1 MVNPVS
7 PNAIDALRLR
17 TAKAMLETL
26 FGYDTF
32 DEDSPIGPRLAEEA
46 KAIAHSSD
54 SGAYENNF
62 NKILDEYNNKSL
74 IERTTILD
82 AYHSS
87 GINAALTLLNARLE
101 GLEVYEGLVNVIS
114 RMDTDATSNLW
125 PDDDWI
131 LGHFGIHFSYCLM
144 GKFAKPYYSYLG
156 AQSTYDWWIRK
167 YRGKGMETIERIG
180 FTNAALTAYLASN
193 INKVSRFGVTM
204 RTLVKRTIG
213 LFDEDPDYGVTF
225 VEVMGDYDILRGDLT
240 IPLQRIIDSVE
251 GGLPASFIIETAKA
265 MATTA
270 DELNDRILSTLRTI
284 DGKTITS
291 GLSIGLT
298 ADEPLRSDYGL
309 YYSMHTIAHIACL
322 FTDKD
327 IGDFYYN
334 GIANVPEDNEDTVH
348 MIGRTLNPTTMDRLS
363 ELNDLVSS
371 VPVDVWSMMETR
383 NNGGGFADLLP
394 TDSDRNEMGWN
405 SESSAVLRDNAKRI
419 LCLGAD
425 AAWRWMVWTRVQ
437 SDMYHIMMIRD
448 DDGEPVLD
456 TPKQSYHALRPEV
469 MDWVGNG
476 TIPKTIT
483 YENVDGEDVVMDLVD
498 PELWSFYHGRWSI
511 VPADVLSGIPT
522 TWKEALE
529 KKAEYY
535 GLVTIY
541 DCALRNAL
549 RPCEQ

>member
-1 MVNPVS
+1 MVNPVRVDV
-7 PNAIDALRLR
+7 IDALRLR
-17 TAKAMLETL
+17 TAEAMLRTL
-26 FGYDTF
+26 FG
-32 DEDSPIGPRLAEEA
+32 EDVLEEGSPIRPRLVEETE
-46 KAIAHSSD
+46 AIVHSAYP
-54 SGAYENNF
+54 GQYENAF
-62 NKILDEYNNKSL
+62 NRLLDDGDDESTGEKAAILS
-74 IERTTILD
+74 
-82 AYHSS
+82 AYHCI
-87 GINAALTLLNARLE
+87 GINAAITLLNARLE
-101 GLEVYEGLVNVIS
+101 GRKTYDELMEALNRLDANVF
-114 RMDTDATSNLW
+114 SNNHIW

-131 LGHFGIHFSYCLM
+131 LGYYGIDFAYRFKNQYLDSY
-144 GKFAKPYYSYLG
+144 Y
-156 AQSTYDWWIRK
+156 TYDWWIKREDV
-167 YRGKGMETIERIG
+167 GTIARIG

-225 VEVMGDYDILRGDLT
+225 VEVMGDYDILRGNMT
-240 IPLQRIIDSVE
+240 IPLQKIIDSVE
-251 GGLPASFIIETAKA
+251 DGLPAGFIIETTKA

-270 DELNDRILSTLRTI
+270 DELNDRILSTLSAI

-298 ADEPLRSDYGL
+298 DDEPLRSYYGL
-309 YYSMHTIAHIACL
+309 HYAMNTIAHIVCL

-327 IGDFYYN
+327 IKNFYSN
-334 GIANVPEDNEDTVH
+334 GIANVPEKEDTVH
-348 MIGRTLNPTTMDRLS
+348 MIDRTLNPTTMDRLS
-363 ELNDLVSS
+363 ELNDLLSS

-419 LCLGAD
+419 LGLGAD

-437 SDMYHIMMIRD
+437 SDMYAIMMIRD
-448 DDGEPVLD
+448 WDGAKVLD

-469 MDWVGNG
+469 MEWVRSGL
-476 TIPKTIT
+476 IPESIR
-483 YENVDGEDVVMDLVD
+483 YEADNGEDVVMDLVD
-498 PELWSFYHGRWSI
+498 PELWSFHHGRWSI
-511 VPADVLSGIPT
+511 APADVLTGIPT
-522 TWKEALE
+522 TWEEALE
-529 KKAEYY
+529 KKAEYH

-549 RPCEQ
+549 HPREQ

>member
-1 MVNPVS
+1 MVNPIS
-7 PNAIDALRLR
+7 PSAIDALRLR
-17 TAKAMLETL
+17 TAKAMLRTL
-26 FGYDTF
+26 FGENAL
-32 DEDSPIGPRLAEEA
+32 DEDSPIGPRLVEEA
-46 KAIAHSSD
+46 EAIAHSSE
-54 SGAYENNF
+54 SGEYENTF
-62 NKILDEYNNKSL
+62 NELLDDDNEKSL

-101 GLEVYEGLVNVIS
+101 GLDVYEGLVNVIS

-125 PDDDWI
+125 PDDDWS
-131 LGHFGIHFSYCLM
+131 LGRSGIHFSYCL
-144 GKFAKPYYSYLG
+144 GDKFAKPYYSYCG

-225 VEVMGDYDILRGDLT
+225 VEVMGDHDILRGDLT
-240 IPLQRIIDSVE
+240 IPLQRIINSVE
-251 GGLPASFIIETAKA
+251 DGLPAGFIIETTKA

-270 DELNDRILSTLRTI
+270 DELNDRILSTLRAI
-284 DGKTITS
+284 DEKTITS

-334 GIANVPEDNEDTVH
+334 GIANVPEKNTAH

-363 ELNDLVSS
+363 ELNDLLSS

-405 SESSAVLRDNAKRI
+405 PESSAVLRDNAKRI
-419 LCLGAD
+419 LGLGPD

-437 SDMYHIMMIRD
+437 SDMYHIMMIRG
-448 DDGEPVLD
+448 DDGEPILD

-476 TIPKTIT
+476 TMPKAIT
-483 YENVDGEDVVMDLVD
+483 YANVDDEDVVMDLSD
-498 PELWSFYHGRWSI
+498 PELWSFHHGRWSI
-511 VPADVLSGIPT
+511 APADVLSGIPT
-522 TWKEALE
+522 TWEEALE
-529 KKAEYY
+529 KKAKYY
-535 GLVTIY
+535 DLVTIY

-549 RPCEQ
+549 HPHEQ

>member
-1 MVNPVS
+1 MVNPIS
-7 PNAIDALRLR
+7 PSAIDALRLR
-17 TAKAMLETL
+17 TAKAMLRTL
-26 FGYDTF
+26 FGENAL
-32 DEDSPIGPRLAEEA
+32 DEDSPIGPRLVEEA
-46 KAIAHSSD
+46 EAIAHSSE
-54 SGAYENNF
+54 SGEYENTF
-62 NKILDEYNNKSL
+62 NELLDDDNEKSL

-101 GLEVYEGLVNVIS
+101 GLDVYEGLVNVIS

-125 PDDDWI
+125 PDDDWSLGRSGI
-131 LGHFGIHFSYCLM
+131 LFSYCL
-144 GKFAKPYYSYLG
+144 GDKFAKPYYSYCG

-225 VEVMGDYDILRGDLT
+225 VEVMGDHDILRGDLT

-251 GGLPASFIIETAKA
+251 DGLPAGFIIETTKA
-265 MATTA
+265 MAKTA

-334 GIANVPEDNEDTVH
+334 GIANVPEKNTAH
-348 MIGRTLNPTTMDRLS
+348 MIGRTLNPTTMDRLN

-405 SESSAVLRDNAKRI
+405 PESSAVLRDNAKRI
-419 LCLGAD
+419 LGLGPD

-437 SDMYHIMMIRD
+437 SDMYAIMMIRGW
-448 DDGEPVLD
+448 DGAKVLD

-476 TIPKTIT
+476 TMPKAIT
-483 YENVDGEDVVMDLVD
+483 YANVDDEDVVMDLSD
-498 PELWSFYHGRWSI
+498 PELWSFHHGRWSI
-511 VPADVLSGIPT
+511 APADVLSGIPT
-522 TWKEALE
+522 TWEEALE
-529 KKAEYY
+529 KKAKYY
-535 GLVTIY
+535 DLVTIY

-549 RPCEQ
+549 HPHEQ

>member
-17 TAKAMLETL
+17 TAKVMLETL

-32 DEDSPIGPRLAEEA
+32 DEDSPILPRLTEEA
-46 KAIAHSSD
+46 KAISHSPD
-54 SGAYENNF
+54 SGEYENNF
-62 NKILDEYNNKSL
+62 NKILDDDNEESF

-114 RMDTDATSNLW
+114 RMDTDTTSNLW
-125 PDDDWI
+125 PDDDWS
-131 LGHFGIHFSYCLM
+131 LGRSDIHFSYCLM
-144 GKFAKPYYSYLG
+144 GKFAKPYYSYWE

-193 INKVSRFGVTM
+193 INKVSRFGVTV
-204 RTLVKRTIG
+204 RTLVKKTIG

-225 VEVMGDYDILRGDLT
+225 VEVMGDRDILRGDLT
-240 IPLQRIIDSVE
+240 IPLSRIIDSVE
-251 GGLPASFIIETAKA
+251 DGLPTSFIIETTKV

-270 DELNDRILSTLRTI
+270 DELNGRILSTLRAI
-284 DGKTITS
+284 DGKVITS

-309 YYSMHTIAHIACL
+309 YYSMRTIAHIACL

-327 IGDFYYN
+327 IKDFYYN
-334 GIANVPEDNEDTVH
+334 GIANVPSDKEATAH
-348 MIGRTLNPTTMDRLS
+348 MIGRTLNPTIMERLS
-363 ELNDLVSS
+363 GLNDLVSS
-371 VPVDVWSMMETR
+371 IPVDVWSMMETR
-383 NNGGGFADLLP
+383 TNGGGFADLLP

-405 SESSAVLRDNAKRI
+405 PESSAVLRDNAKRI
-419 LCLGAD
+419 LGLGAD
-425 AAWRWMVWTRVQ
+425 AAWRWMVWTRIQ
-437 SDMYHIMMIRD
+437 SDMYHIMMIRGG
-448 DDGEPVLD
+448 DGEPVLA

-476 TIPKTIT
+476 VIPKTIT
-483 YENVDGEDVVMDLVD
+483 YENVDGEDVVMDLSD
-498 PELWSFYHGRWSI
+498 PGLWSFHNCRWSI
-511 VPADVLSGIPT
+511 APADVLSDIPT
-522 TWKEALE
+522 TWEEALE
-529 KKAEYY
+529 KKAEYH

-549 RPCEQ
+549 HPREQ

>member
-17 TAKAMLETL
+17 TAKAMLRTL
-26 FGYDTF
+26 FDEDVF

-87 GINAALTLLNARLE
+87 GINSALTLLNARLE
-101 GLEVYEGLVNVIS
+101 GLDVYEGLVNVIS
-114 RMDTDATSNLW
+114 RMDVDATSNLW
-125 PDDDWI
+125 PDDDWL
-131 LGHFGIHFSYCLM
+131 LGRSGIHFSYCL
-144 GKFAKPYYSYLG
+144 GDKFAKPYYSYWG

-167 YRGKGMETIERIG
+167 YKGKGMETIERIG

-204 RTLVKRTIG
+204 NTLVKRTIG

-225 VEVMGDYDILRGDLT
+225 VEVMGDYDILRGNMT

-251 GGLPASFIIETAKA
+251 GGLPASFIIETTKA
-265 MATTA
+265 MATTV
-270 DELNDRILSTLRTI
+270 DELNDRILSTLRAI

-327 IGDFYYN
+327 IKDFYYN
-334 GIANVPEDNEDTVH
+334 GIANVPEKKNTAH

-363 ELNDLVSS
+363 ELNDLLSS

-405 SESSAVLRDNAKRI
+405 PESSAVLRDNAKRI
-419 LCLGAD
+419 LGLGPD

-437 SDMYHIMMIRD
+437 SDMYHIMMIRGG
-448 DDGEPVLD
+448 DGEPILD

-476 TIPKTIT
+476 VIPKTIT
-483 YENVDGEDVVMDLVD
+483 YENVDGEDVVMDLND
-498 PELWSFYHGRWSI
+498 PELWSFHHGRWSI
-511 VPADVLSGIPT
+511 APADVLSGIPT
-522 TWKEALE
+522 TWEKALE
-529 KKAEYY
+529 KKAKYY

-549 RPCEQ
+549 HPREQ

>member
-7 PNAIDALRLR
+7 PSAIDALRLR
-17 TAKAMLETL
+17 TAKAMLRTL
-26 FGYDTF
+26 FDEDVF
-32 DEDSPIGPRLAEEA
+32 DEDSPIGPRLVEEA
-46 KAIAHSSD
+46 EAIANSPD
-54 SGAYENNF
+54 SGEYENTF
-62 NKILDEYNNKSL
+62 NKLLDNDNEESL

-82 AYHSS
+82 TYHSS
-87 GINAALTLLNARLE
+87 GINAALTMLNARLE
-101 GLEVYEGLVNVIS
+101 GLEVYEGLMNVIS

-125 PDDDWI
+125 PDDDWAI
-131 LGHFGIHFSYCLM
+131 GHLIDYDYRFKDKYLNSY
-144 GKFAKPYYSYLG
+144 F
-156 AQSTYDWWIRK
+156 TYDWWIRK
-167 YRGKGMETIERIG
+167 YRGKGMDTIERIG

-193 INKVSRFGVTM
+193 VNKVSRFGVTM

-225 VEVMGDYDILRGDLT
+225 VEVMSDHDIMRGDLT

-251 GGLPASFIIETAKA
+251 DGLPAVFIIETTKA

-270 DELNDRILSTLRTI
+270 DDLNDRILSTLRAI

-334 GIANVPEDNEDTVH
+334 GIANVPEKNTAH

-419 LCLGAD
+419 LGLGPD

-437 SDMYHIMMIRD
+437 SDMYYITMIRGEE
-448 DDGEPVLD
+448 GEPILD

-469 MDWVGNG
+469 MEWVGNG

-498 PELWSFYHGRWSI
+498 PELWSFHHDRWSI
-511 VPADVLSGIPT
+511 APADVLSGIPT
-522 TWKEALE
+522 TWEEALE

-549 RPCEQ
+549 RPREQ

>member
-7 PNAIDALRLR
+7 PNVIDAIRLR
-17 TAKAMLETL
+17 TAKAMLRTL
-26 FGYDTF
+26 FGEDAI

-46 KAIAHSSD
+46 EAIANSPD
-54 SGAYENNF
+54 SGEYENTF
-62 NKILDEYNNKSL
+62 NKLLDDDNEKSL
-74 IERTTILD
+74 IERTTILE

-101 GLEVYEGLVNVIS
+101 GLDVYEGLVNVIS

-125 PDDDWI
+125 PDDDWTI
-131 LGHFGIHFSYCLM
+131 GHLIDYDYRFKDKYLNSY
-144 GKFAKPYYSYLG
+144 F
-156 AQSTYDWWIRK
+156 TYDWWIRK

-193 INKVSRFGVTM
+193 INKVSRFGVTTS
-204 RTLVKRTIG
+204 TLIKRTID

-225 VEVMGDYDILRGDLT
+225 VEVMGDHDILRGDLT
-240 IPLQRIIDSVE
+240 IPLQKIIDSVE
-251 GGLPASFIIETAKA
+251 DGLPAGFIIETTKA
-265 MATTA
+265 MAKTA
-270 DELNDRILSTLRTI
+270 DELNDRILSTLRAI

-298 ADEPLRSDYGL
+298 DDEPLRSDYGL
-309 YYSMHTIAHIACL
+309 CYSMHTIAHIACL

-327 IGDFYYN
+327 INDFYYD
-334 GIANVPEDNEDTVH
+334 GIANVPADKEETAH
-348 MIGRTLNPTTMDRLS
+348 MIDRTLNPTTMNRLN

-405 SESSAVLRDNAKRI
+405 PESSAVLRDNAKRI
-419 LCLGAD
+419 LGLGPD
-425 AAWRWMVWTRVQ
+425 AAWRWMIWTRVQ
-437 SDMYHIMMIRD
+437 SDMYHIMMIRG
-448 DDGEPVLD
+448 DDGEPILD

-476 TIPKTIT
+476 TMPKAIT
-483 YENVDGEDVVMDLVD
+483 YANVDDEDVVMDLSD
-498 PELWSFYHGRWSI
+498 PELWSFHHGRWSI
-511 VPADVLSGIPT
+511 APADVLSGIPT
-522 TWKEALE
+522 TWEEALE
-529 KKAEYY
+529 KKAEYH

-549 RPCEQ
+549 RPREQ

>member
-1 MVNPVS
+1 MVNPIS
-7 PNAIDALRLR
+7 PSAIDALRLR
-17 TAKAMLETL
+17 TAKAMLRTL
-26 FGYDTF
+26 FGEDVL

-46 KAIAHSSD
+46 EAITNSPD
-54 SGAYENNF
+54 SGEYENTF
-62 NKILDEYNNKSL
+62 NKLLDDDNEESL

-82 AYHSS
+82 TYHSS
-87 GINAALTLLNARLE
+87 GINAALFILNVRLE
-101 GLEVYEGLVNVIS
+101 GLEFYEGLMNVLS
-114 RMDTDATSNLW
+114 RMDLTATSNLW
-125 PDDDWI
+125 PDDDWTI
-131 LGHFGIHFSYCLM
+131 GHLTDYDYRFKDKYLNSY
-144 GKFAKPYYSYLG
+144 F
-156 AQSTYDWWIRK
+156 TYDWWIRK
-167 YRGKGMETIERIG
+167 YRGKGMDTIERIG

-204 RTLVKRTIG
+204 RTLVKKTIG

-225 VEVMGDYDILRGDLT
+225 VEVMTDHDILRGDLT
-240 IPLQRIIDSVE
+240 IPFSRIIDSVE
-251 GGLPASFIIETAKA
+251 DGLPAGFIIETTKA

-270 DELNDRILSTLRTI
+270 DDLNERILTTLRAI

-309 YYSMHTIAHIACL
+309 YYSMRTIAHIACL

-334 GIANVPEDNEDTVH
+334 GIANVPEKNTAH
-348 MIGRTLNPTTMDRLS
+348 MIGKILNPTTMDRLS
-363 ELNDLVSS
+363 ELNDLLSS

-405 SESSAVLRDNAKRI
+405 PESSAALRDNAKRI
-419 LCLGAD
+419 LCLGPD

-437 SDMYHIMMIRD
+437 SDMHAIMMIRGE
-448 DDGEPVLD
+448 DGEPVLD

-469 MDWVGNG
+469 MEWVGNG

-498 PELWSFYHGRWSI
+498 PELWSFHHGRWSI
-511 VPADVLSGIPT
+511 APADILSGIPT
-522 TWKEALE
+522 TWEKALE

-549 RPCEQ
+549 HPHEQ

>member
-1 MVNPVS
+1 MVNPIKAS
-7 PNAIDALRLR
+7 AIEALRLR
-17 TAKAMLETL
+17 TAKSMLRTL
-26 FGYDTF
+26 FGEDVF
-32 DEDSPIGPRLAEEA
+32 DEDSPIGPRLVEESE
-46 KAIAHSSD
+46 AIVHSAYP
-54 SGAYENNF
+54 GQYENAF
-62 NKILDEYNNKSL
+62 NRLLDDDNEKSL

-101 GLEVYEGLVNVIS
+101 GLDVYEGLVNVIS

-125 PDDDWI
+125 PDDDWA
-131 LGHFGIHFSYCLM
+131 LGRSGIHFSYCL
-144 GKFAKPYYSYLG
+144 GDKFAKPYYSYCG

-167 YRGKGMETIERIG
+167 YRGKGMGTIARIG

-204 RTLVKRTIG
+204 NTLIKKTID

-225 VEVMGDYDILRGDLT
+225 VEVMGDHDILRGNMT
-240 IPLQRIIDSVE
+240 IPLQKIIDSVE
-251 GGLPASFIIETAKA
+251 DGLPAGFIIETTKA

-270 DELNDRILSTLRTI
+270 DELNDRILSTLRAI

-291 GLSIGLT
+291 GLSIGPT
-298 ADEPLRSDYGL
+298 ADEPLRSYYGL
-309 YYSMHTIAHIACL
+309 HYAMNTIAHIACL

-327 IGDFYYN
+327 IKNFYSN
-334 GIANVPEDNEDTVH
+334 GIANVPEKEDTVH
-348 MIGRTLNPTTMDRLS
+348 MIDRTLNPTTMDRLS
-363 ELNDLVSS
+363 ELNDLLSS

-405 SESSAVLRDNAKRI
+405 PESSAVLRDNAKRI
-419 LCLGAD
+419 LGLGAD

-437 SDMYHIMMIRD
+437 SDMYAIMMIRD
-448 DDGEPVLD
+448 WDGAKVLD

-469 MDWVGNG
+469 MEWVRSGL
-476 TIPKTIT
+476 IPESIR
-483 YENVDGEDVVMDLVD
+483 YEVDNGEDVVMDLSD
-498 PELWSFYHGRWSI
+498 PELWSFHHGRWSI
-511 VPADVLSGIPT
+511 TPADVLSGIPT
-522 TWKEALE
+522 TWEKALE
-529 KKAEYY
+529 KKAKYY

-549 RPCEQ
+549 HPHEQ